1 MKIKRLEISGFKS
14 FVEKSTFD
22 FPAGVTAVVGP
33 NGCGKS
39 NVVDAIRWVMG
50 EQSAKN
56 LRGRQMEDVIFG
68 GSESR
73 KPLGMAEV
81 SLVFSTDDGHIPAKY
96 LNYSEIQVTRR
107 LYRDGESEYLLNKTP
122 CRLMDITELFMDTGV
137 GARAYSIIEQG
148 RIGMILMAKPE
159 ERRFLI
165 EEAAGVTKYKSRK
178 QLAMKKIEATRQ
190 NLLRIGDIVAEIKRQ
205 LNSLHRQAKKAERF
219 KTVREELK
227 GIELYFAARRHAEL
241 CRTRAELDS
250 ELKSLAIE
258 ELQANATLEAKSG
271 GVDSMRVNLFVEE
284 QQLAALQEEIFKG
297 KAELQGV
304 ENRIEFQKKE
314 SMGVERQMIRLR
326 EELAM
331 LERQIEEAVAEQ
343 ATLEMRSSEF
353 LNESSDEEQALETQ
367 LLELEELTVAERSAS
382 AALEESRRKL
392 FSLLNE
398 INQVANQ
405 NLAAGRR
412 IDALTERAARSRSEE
427 LAIRERLEESGGRF
441 AELES
446 SLAAERGVID
456 NLNLSI
462 SVLTARDAELKHR
475 IVADDNELQAARDE
489 LSRITSRLQS
499 LQELEAQFAG
509 YGQGVRTLF
518 QADGYRQRFAGI
530 VADAVETDEEFEA
543 AVEAALG
550 ERLQAVLAKGE
561 DDVLAAVGFLKSDT
575 GGRCSFLLPGLS
587 AAPADTVP
595 EGGEPLLSKV
605 RISEGRRDIVEP
617 LLRNVLLVNDLSA
630 AIDLSRRN
638 PAFSFVTQQ
647 GDVAYGSGVIDGGS
661 REVAQHGLIHKKRE
675 IRELTAKVC
684 DRDARV
690 VELTEM
696 REQHRSELLAVEEEL
711 RGARQ
716 TLHRAEISLL
726 THQKDLQRA
735 QEERQ
740 RLDERLSVKVL
751 EDEQLH
757 EEREALLREVSA
769 AETRRT
775 ALEGQKA
782 DLENDVAVLQEGL
795 THKRDAIETAREAV
809 TALKVRAAALREKR
823 ESTALG
829 VKRVQQLQSDLAA
842 RIARHGEELAKGEET
857 LEQLRSTTADAELQL
872 RQLVLRHAA
881 GEENLARVRES
892 YEGRAQALRDEENA
906 FRELRTAADDL
917 HRRIAD
923 INLQIS
929 SQSLELTHLEEM
941 LRERYRLDIADLAV
955 HATPA
960 EGSDEELRQRQA
972 ELQRQVEE
980 IGEVNLTA
988 IEEYQELEERH
999 NFLAGQKADL
1009 EESLHSLQQAIQR
1022 INRTTRKRFAE
1033 TFAQVNEKFK
1043 DVFPRLFCGGRAELK
1058 LTNEDDMLETGLDII
1073 VQPPGKKLQNV
1084 SLLSGGEKALTAVAL
1099 IFSIFLIKP
1108 SPFCL
1113 LDEVDAPL
1121 DDANIG
1127 RFNDMIR
1134 EMSAFSQF
1142 ILITHSKTTMAV
1154 ADTLY
1159 GVTMEEPGVS
1169 RLVSVKLQ

>member
-219 KTVREELK
+219 KLLREELK
-227 GIELYFAARRHAEL
+227 GIELYFASRRHGDL
-241 CRTRAELDS
+241 CRSKAILES
-250 ELKSLAIE
+250 EMKNLAIE
-258 ELQANATLEAKSG
+258 ELQANTALEAKSG

-284 QQLAALQEEIFKG
+284 QQLSAVQEEIFQG

-314 SMGVERQMIRLR
+314 AQGVERQLIRFR

-331 LERQIEEAVAEQ
+331 LERQLEEATAEQ
-343 ATLEMRSSEF
+343 ATLELRSSEF
-353 LNESSDEEQALETQ
+353 LSESSGEEQALETR
-367 LLELEELTVAERSAS
+367 LMELEELAVAERSAS

-392 FSLLNE
+392 FGLLSE
-398 INQVANQ
+398 INQAANQ
-405 NLAAGRR
+405 NLSAGRR

-427 LAIRERLEESGGRF
+427 LAIRERLEEAGGRF
-441 AELES
+441 ADLES

-456 NLNLSI
+456 NRNLSI
-462 SVLTARDAELKHR
+462 NLLTTREAELKR
-475 IVADDNELQAARDE
+475 CIAADDNELQSARDE

-530 VADAVETDEEFEA
+530 VADAVEADEEFEA

-550 ERLQAVLAKGE
+550 ERLQAVLAKGA
-561 DDVLAAVGFLKSDT
+561 DDVLDAVGFLKSDT
-575 GGRCSFLLPGLS
+575 GGRCSFLLPGISTAS
-587 AAPADTVP
+587 AEAIP
-595 EGGEPLLSKV
+595 EGGEPLLSRV
-605 RISEGRRDIVEP
+605 RISEERRDIVEP
-617 LLRNVLLVNDLSA
+617 LLRNVLLASDLTV
-630 AIDLSRRN
+630 AIDLSRRH
-638 PAFSFVTQQ
+638 PAFSFVTLQ
-647 GDVAYGSGVIDGGS
+647 GDVACGSGVIDGGS

-675 IRELTAKVC
+675 IRELTAMVSVH
-684 DRDARV
+684 DARV
-690 VELTEM
+690 AELSAM
-696 REQHRSELLAVEEEL
+696 REQHRSELLTVEDEL

-716 TLHRAEISLL
+716 MLHRAEIALL

-740 RLDERLSVKVL
+740 RLEERLSVKVL

-769 AETRRT
+769 TETRRA
-775 ALEGQKA
+775 ALEGQKTA
-782 DLENDVAVLQEGL
+782 LENDVAVLQEGL
-795 THKRDAIETAREAV
+795 THKRDAIE
-809 TALKVRAAALREKR
+809 
-823 ESTALG
+823 
-829 VKRVQQLQSDLAA
+829 
-842 RIARHGEELAKGEET
+842 I
-857 LEQLRSTTADAELQL
+857 
-872 RQLVLRHAA
+872 
-881 GEENLARVRES
+881 
-892 YEGRAQALRDEENA
+892 GRA
-906 FRELRTAADDL
+906 
-917 HRRIAD
+917 
-923 INLQIS
+923 S
-929 SQSLELTHLEEM
+929 C
-941 LRERYRLDIADLAV
+941 RERV
-955 HATPA
+955 
-960 EGSDEELRQRQA
+960 
-972 ELQRQVEE
+972 
-980 IGEVNLTA
+980 
-988 IEEYQELEERH
+988 
-999 NFLAGQKADL
+999 
-1009 EESLHSLQQAIQR
+1009 
-1022 INRTTRKRFAE
+1022 
-1033 TFAQVNEKFK
+1033 
-1043 DVFPRLFCGGRAELK
+1043 
-1058 LTNEDDMLETGLDII
+1058 
-1073 VQPPGKKLQNV
+1073 
-1084 SLLSGGEKALTAVAL
+1084 
-1099 IFSIFLIKP
+1099 
-1108 SPFCL
+1108 
-1113 LDEVDAPL
+1113 
-1121 DDANIG
+1121 
-1127 RFNDMIR
+1127 
-1134 EMSAFSQF
+1134 
-1142 ILITHSKTTMAV
+1142 
-1154 ADTLY
+1154 
-1159 GVTMEEPGVS
+1159 
-1169 RLVSVKLQ
+1169 

>member
-73 KPLGMAEV
+73 RPLGMAEV
-81 SLVFSTDDGHIPAKY
+81 SLVFSTDDGQIPAKY

-107 LYRDGESEYLLNKTP
+107 LFRDGESEYLLNKTP

-178 QLAMKKIEATRQ
+178 QLALKKIEATRQ

-227 GIELYFAARRHAEL
+227 GIELYFASRRHGEL
-241 CRTRAELDS
+241 CRNKATLES
-250 ELKSLAIE
+250 ELKNFAIE
-258 ELQANATLEAKSG
+258 EMQANAALEAKSG
-271 GVDSMRVNLFVEE
+271 HVDSMRVNLFVEE
-284 QQLAALQEEIFKG
+284 QQLATRQEENFKS

-304 ENRIEFQKKE
+304 ENRIEFQRKE
-314 SMGVERQMIRLR
+314 ALGVERQLIRFR

-331 LERQIEEAVAEQ
+331 LERQLEEAAAEQ
-343 ATLEMRSSEF
+343 STLELRSSEF
-353 LNESSDEEQALETQ
+353 LSESSGEELALDAR
-367 LLELEELTVAERSAS
+367 LMELEEMTVAERSAS
-382 AALEESRRKL
+382 AVLEESRRRL
-392 FSLLNE
+392 FGLLSE
-398 INQVANQ
+398 INQAANQ

-412 IDALTERAARSRSEE
+412 LESLTERAARSRSEE
-427 LAIRERLEESGGRF
+427 LAIRERIEEAGGRF
-441 AELES
+441 ADLES
-446 SLAAERGVID
+446 RLAAERGVID
-456 NLNLSI
+456 NLNISI
-462 SVLTARDAELKHR
+462 NLLTAREAELKR
-475 IVADDNELQAARDE
+475 CLAVDDNELQSARDE

-530 VADAVETDEEFEA
+530 VADAVEADEEFEA

-550 ERLQAVLAKGE
+550 DRLQAVLANGA
-561 DDVLAAVGFLKSDT
+561 DDVLDAVGFLKSDT

-587 AAPADTVP
+587 SAPADTIP
-595 EGGEPLLSKV
+595 EEGEPLLSRL
-605 RISEGRRDIVEP
+605 RISEGRREIVEP
-617 LLRNVLLVNDLSA
+617 LLRNVMLVNDLTA
-630 AIDLSRRN
+630 AIDLSRRH
-638 PAFSFVTQQ
+638 PSFSFVTQH

-675 IRELTAKVC
+675 IRELTTKVSAH
-684 DRDARV
+684 DARV
-690 VELTEM
+690 VELSEM
-696 REQHRSELLAVEEEL
+696 REQHRSELLSVEEGL

-716 TLHRAEISLL
+716 ALHRAEIALL

-740 RLDERLSVKVL
+740 RLDERLSVKAL

-757 EEREALLREVSA
+757 EERESLLREISVT
-769 AETRRT
+769 ETRRA

-782 DLENDVAVLQEGL
+782 GLEKEVEVLQEGL
-795 THKRDAIETAREAV
+795 AQKRQAIEISREEV

-823 ESTALG
+823 ESAAVG
-829 VKRVQQLQSDLAA
+829 VKRAQQLQLDLAA

-857 LEQLRSTTADAELQL
+857 LEQLQLSTADAEREL
-872 RQLVLRHAA
+872 RQLVLRHAE
-881 GEENLARVRES
+881 GEERLARVRES
-892 YEGRAQALRDEENA
+892 YEGRAQALRDEESA
-906 FRELRTAADDL
+906 FRELRAAADDL

-923 INLQIS
+923 MNLQIS
-929 SQSLELTHLEEM
+929 SHSLELDHLEEM
-941 LRERYRLDIADLAV
+941 FRERYRLDIADLA
-955 HATPA
+955 AQAAPA
-960 EGSDEELRQRQA
+960 EVSDEELRQRQA
-972 ELQRQVEE
+972 ELQRQVDE

-1033 TFAQVNEKFK
+1033 TFALVNEKFK
-1043 DVFPRLFCGGRAELK
+1043 EVFPRLFCGGRAELK
-1058 LTNEDDMLETGLDII
+1058 LTNEEDMLETGLDII